1 MADSSFFLH
10 RIIKIVRV
18 WINMF
23 YSDFL
28 DNTPLLEQLDAFENQ
43 VLAVAGKSPSW
54 RMLCIERVRT
64 PLRTPLAGLSS
75 LS

>member
-1 MADSSFFLH
+1 
-10 RIIKIVRV
+10 
-18 WINMF
+18 MF

-64 PLRTPLAGLSS
+64 PSIHH
-75 LS
+75 